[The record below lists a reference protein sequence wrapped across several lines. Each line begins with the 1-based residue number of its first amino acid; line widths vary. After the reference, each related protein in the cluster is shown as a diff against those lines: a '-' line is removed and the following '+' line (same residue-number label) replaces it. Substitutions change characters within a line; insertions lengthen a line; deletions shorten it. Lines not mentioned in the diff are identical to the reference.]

1 MFHRIMAAL
10 CLLPASFIIFG
21 RQWFSSLRLG
31 PWYFF
36 GKVIK
41 AGPQLVRKR
50 SRLFNLLV
58 FYPMRA
64 GIEIV
69 HRKDLKFV
77 VRAALRVCLR
87 PVERWFGIR
96 SGAHLSA
103 GAVCDLPPAPPLPP
117 LSLESLV
124 RMVQ

>member
-1 MFHRIMAAL
+1 MLHRIIAAFF
-10 CLLPASFIIFG
+10 LLPASFVVFWTGMVLLSAFRPLVFFRQGHQG
-21 RQWFSSLRLG
+21 RSPACQ
-31 PWYFF
+31 
-36 GKVIK
+36 
-41 AGPQLVRKR
+41 KR

-87 PVERWFGIR
+87 PVERQLA
-96 SGAHLSA
+96 S
-103 GAVCDLPPAPPLPP
+103 PP
-117 LSLESLV
+117 
-124 RMVQ
+124 